1 MRDRAVV
8 LGGGIGGMAAALL
21 LADRGLHVTLVEA
34 APRLAMGWRSAATP
48 LGPADPGIR
57 VPRESGDA
65 RADALVFHGHPGLA
79 WHRIGP
85 RAAEGHVRDGRLNA
99 ATGCLDLRDLPAAIL
114 GAARVEVLS
123 RAFTPDPRDAAGS
136 LADRLE
142 TQFGP
147 TLLHAALRPACLS
160 LLGAEPEALA
170 WNAAEARLPARLVLA
185 DHAETD
191 RLRGIGHLGARLAHP
206 VAAAAPMGGEARA
219 YLYPQAG
226 GIGAWVAALDAT
238 LERVGVVVRTG
249 CRLASLRLAG
259 GRIRTAM
266 TEDGAELPCDLLVLA
281 ATPRAL
287 PLPGLTAVPERSV
300 PVAARLLA
308 FGSGTPPPLH
318 WITSCD
324 PATPFLRLGF
334 PDRLEGA
341 EPRAPWRIVTELREG
356 ATAEALAASL
366 ARLGVVPDGAQPIA
380 TAEGGRGRF
389 AVETRAARTARDT
402 ALAALGAIPNLALL
416 RSAAGGHALAG
427 ELVADAA
434 RLAAAVAAPASAAA

>member
-8 LGGGIGGMAAALL
+8 LGGGIGGMAASLL

-65 RADALVFHGHPGLA
+65 RADALVFHDHPGLA

-99 ATGCLDLRDLPAAIL
+99 ATGCLDVRDLPAATL

-123 RAFTPDPRDAAGS
+123 RAFTPDPREAAAS
-136 LADRLE
+136 LAERLDAM
-142 TQFGP
+142 FGP

-170 WNAAEARLPARLVLA
+170 WNAAEARLPVRIVLA

-206 VAAAAPMGGEARA
+206 DAAAAPMGGEARS
-219 YLYPQAG
+219 YLYPRAG
-226 GIGAWVAALDAT
+226 GIGAWIAALEAALDRA
-238 LERVGVVVRTG
+238 GVAIRNG
-249 CRLASLRLAG
+249 CRLTALRQAG
-259 GRIRTAM
+259 GRIRAAM
-266 TEDGAELPCDLLVLA
+266 TEDGAELQCDLLLLA
-281 ATPRAL
+281 AAPHAL
-287 PLPGLTAVPERSV
+287 PLPGLPIVPDRTV
-300 PVAARLLA
+300 PVTAWLMDFAVA
-308 FGSGTPPPLH
+308 PPPALH
-318 WITSCD
+318 WITSFD

-334 PDRLEGA
+334 PDNLEGA
-341 EPRAPWRIVTELREG
+341 APGPRCRIVAELREDASG
-356 ATAEALAASL
+356 DALASSL
-366 ARLGVVPDGAQPIA
+366 ARLGLVPDGAPPVA
-380 TAEGGRGRF
+380 SAVAGRGRF
-389 AVETRAARTARDT
+389 AVETRAARVAREA
-402 ALAALGAIPNLALL
+402 ALAALGALPNLAVL

-434 RLAAAVAAPASAAA
+434 RLAAAIAAPASAAA